1 MTDTNSSKELN
12 AGGYLATYFYR
23 VPKKNHNAISQNL
36 KKFIP
41 WFVSNG
47 VGLEYYHLSE
57 KDTQEIIDSANAT
70 GMYIMVKLLKPLL
83 PKMKIFGWS
92 YNTLE
97 IKITEKKYTQR

>member
-41 WFVSNG
+41 
-47 VGLEYYHLSE
+47 
-57 KDTQEIIDSANAT
+57 
-70 GMYIMVKLLKPLL
+70 
-83 PKMKIFGWS
+83 
-92 YNTLE
+92 
-97 IKITEKKYTQR
+97 